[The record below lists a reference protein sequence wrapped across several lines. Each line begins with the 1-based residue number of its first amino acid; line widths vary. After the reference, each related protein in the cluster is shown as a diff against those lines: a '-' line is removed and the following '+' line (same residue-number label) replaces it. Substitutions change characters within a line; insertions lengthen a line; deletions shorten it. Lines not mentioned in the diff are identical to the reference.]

1 MHPNAR
7 DTDARPPVR
16 SPLRLESRLP
26 EVGTTIFTVM
36 SALAREVGA
45 INLSQGFPDFP
56 IDPELADR
64 VDAAIRAGHNQ
75 YAPMTGI
82 PELRSAIAA
91 KIRRT
96 YGVPCD
102 PDTQVNVT
110 AGATQ
115 AVFTAIGTVARPGD
129 EVIVLDPAFDSYAP
143 AIRLFG
149 ATPVHVPLSA
159 GMEFGEDAAAALE
172 AAITSR
178 TRLLLLNSPHNPSGR
193 ILRQAE
199 LDRIA
204 GIVGSTGAFV
214 LSDEVYEHIVFDG
227 EEHASV
233 LAHPELAERSFAVFS
248 FGKVFHATGWK
259 MGYAVA
265 PPTLMAEFRKAHQ
278 FNVFCVNTPA
288 QHALAGYLADPAH
301 WEGLPA
307 FYQRKR
313 DRFREGLRS
322 SRFRLLPCEGSY
334 FQMADYGAVSDLPDV
349 AFAEW
354 LTREHGVATIPLS
367 PFYRDPPEGQRL
379 IRFCFGKEDATLD
392 AAIERLRQV

>member
-1 MHPNAR
+1 MKLEPMK
-7 DTDARPPVR
+7 
-16 SPLRLESRLP
+16 LESRLP
-26 EVGTTIFTVM
+26 DVGTTIFTVM

-64 VDAAIRAGHNQ
+64 VDRAIRAGHNQ
-75 YAPMTGI
+75 YAPMPGI
-82 PELRSAIAA
+82 PELRQAIAA
-91 KIRRT
+91 KVQRT
-96 YGVPCD
+96 YLVPCD
-102 PDTQVNVT
+102 PETEVTVT

-115 AVFTAIGTVARPGD
+115 AVFTVIGAVVRPGD
-129 EVIVLDPAFDSYAP
+129 EVIILDPAFDSYAP
-143 AIRLFG
+143 GVQLFG
-149 ATPVHVPLSA
+149 AVPVHVPLSA
-159 GMEFGEDAAAALE
+159 EMTFGEETAEALAE
-172 AAITSR
+172 AITPR
-178 TRLLLLNSPHNPSGR
+178 TRLVLLNSPHNPSGR
-193 ILRQAE
+193 ILRGGD

-204 GIVGSTGAFV
+204 GILRSTEVLV
-214 LSDEVYEHIVFDG
+214 LSDEVYEHLVFDA
-227 EEHASV
+227 EPHASV

-265 PPTLMAEFRKAHQ
+265 PTPLMTEFRKAHQ

-288 QHALAGYLADPAH
+288 QHALAGYLEDPAH
-301 WEGLPA
+301 WEGLPD

-313 DRFREGLRS
+313 DRFRSGLAS

-334 FQMADYGAVSDLPDV
+334 FQMADYREMSDLPDL

-354 LTREHGVATIPLS
+354 LTRVHGVATIPLS
-367 PFYRDPPEGQRL
+367 PFYREPPAGQRL

-392 AAIERLRQV
+392 AAMERLCAI